1 MANKTQPNP
10 KTRFE
15 YLDRAAV
22 TVADR
27 GDQYGTVA
35 DNFERTANIWSAILG
50 TQVTAQQV
58 ALCLIGL
65 KVARLTYDPD
75 SVDGWVDVA
84 GYAACGGEVSNQDE

>member
-1 MANKTQPNP
+1 MPSKNQKIPE
-10 KTRFE
+10 TRFE
-15 YLDRAAV
+15 YLDRAAL

-27 GDQYGTVA
+27 GDQYGSVA
-35 DNFERTANIWSAILG
+35 ENFERTADIWSAILG

-75 SVDGWVDVA
+75 AVDGWIDVA
-84 GYAACGGEVSNQDE
+84 GYAACGGEVSNQNE